1 LKSLNSSCSVLLAL
15 CSRCPGVRF
24 GERASGLVLA
34 LIVLTPLMICLG
46 YADFTALWWFA
57 WGTWLSVCGVL
68 CCLLIGASLCI
79 WWRDPVWCR
88 ARWGF
93 ATDWLFCWAFEFL
106 NGLFNLFVLGTLI
119 DCLGVRC

>member
-46 YADFTALWWFA
+46 YADFTAL
-57 WGTWLSVCGVL
+57 
-68 CCLLIGASLCI
+68 
-79 WWRDPVWCR
+79 
-88 ARWGF
+88 
-93 ATDWLFCWAFEFL
+93 
-106 NGLFNLFVLGTLI
+106 
-119 DCLGVRC
+119 